1 MTWTAWLQRGTV
13 PSRRPACGGGASAA
27 LLGLDVGLRLR
38 LRPRALHPHHRRCAW
53 LGPRSGSALLD
64 KRQLI
69 QWVEATAARTTGRRY
84 QVRWDALDVG
94 SLRELQRLL
103 RDLET
108 KRQRAVQQARLMPW
122 RLP

>member
-1 MTWTAWLQRGTV
+1 M
-13 PSRRPACGGGASAA
+13 
-27 LLGLDVGLRLR
+27 D
-38 LRPRALHPHHRRCAW
+38 
-53 LGPRSGSALLD
+53 GSID

-69 QWVEATAARTTGRRY
+69 QWLEATAARTTGRRY

-108 KRQRAVQQARLMPW
+108 ERQRAVQQARLMPW
-122 RLP
+122 RCP

>member
-1 MTWTAWLQRGTV
+1 M
-13 PSRRPACGGGASAA
+13 
-27 LLGLDVGLRLR
+27 D
-38 LRPRALHPHHRRCAW
+38 
-53 LGPRSGSALLD
+53 GSID

-69 QWVEATAARTTGRRY
+69 RWLEATAARTAGRS

-108 KRQRAVQQARLMPW
+108 ERQRAVQQARLMPW
-122 RLP
+122 RCP